1 MKKVI
6 VGILVVAAIF
16 GLSWS
21 ITSGVVWLI
30 FKCFRL
36 QFSWK
41 ISTGIWLILMI
52 LRSVFNQGK
61 K

>member
-30 FKCFRL
+30 FKCFSL
-36 QFSWK
+36 QFNWK